1 MSDLPENV
9 TLEWLGRNIL
19 DLRRDVR
26 SLKDDMSVV
35 VAIMTRLNNA
45 QSNHHSEMQ
54 ALFDLHRELRKRVE
68 KVEDAQ

>member
-45 QSNHHSEMQ
+45 QSNHHGEIH
-54 ALFDLHRELRKRVE
+54 ALFDLHRELRRRVE
-68 KVEDAQ
+68 NLEETR